1 MAPISSRRRK
11 PWKINLS
18 IPFFL
23 MPRLMPCK
31 RREFIRKLRA
41 LGYTGPYTGG
51 NHQSMQKGAQAVRVP
66 NTDIDDL
73 DLLKRILRIAKIDQT
88 DFINA

>member
-1 MAPISSRRRK
+1 MAPISWRRHE
-11 PWKINLS
+11 PWKINLG
-18 IPFFL
+18 IALFL

-41 LGYTGPYTGG
+41 LGYVGPFPGS
-51 NHQSMQKGAQAVRVP
+51 NHASMSKGSQTVRVP
-66 NTDIDDL
+66 NTDIDDIG
-73 DLLKRILRIAKIDQT
+73 LLKYILKVVTIDET